1 MALHRIVSGGERVG
15 KSPAGGPAPRFT
27 DLRAEG
33 VIRRS
38 GRRLA
43 ELYHAVDWP
52 YCRFMLAVAV
62 TVFVLVYVAA
72 GRGR

>member
-1 MALHRIVSGGERVG
+1 MTPIKIASGGSGSDTRRRTCAPAHRSQGQERHSKV
-15 KSPAGGPAPRFT
+15 RC
-27 DLRAEG
+27 
-33 VIRRS
+33 
-38 GRRLA
+38 RLA
-43 ELYHAVDWP
+43 ELYHAVDWQ